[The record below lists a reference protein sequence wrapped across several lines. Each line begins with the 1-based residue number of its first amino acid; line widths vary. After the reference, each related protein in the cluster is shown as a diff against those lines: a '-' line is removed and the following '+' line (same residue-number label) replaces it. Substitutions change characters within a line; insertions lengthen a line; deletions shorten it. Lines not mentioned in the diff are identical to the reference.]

1 MWYVFTRDCL
11 VCFKFDHIKHEIM
24 FHIDDFLGSVLP
36 NLYLSWPTSFADM
49 LEEKLHTFSFHLYLK
64 FFDRPA
70 FVSHV
75 PRASYQELHGSIR
88 DSVSKSTTPRTK
100 NTDAPLAI
108 KVVVSPEPDALSLT
122 SP

>member
-1 MWYVFTRDCL
+1 MFTRDCL
-11 VCFKFDHIKHEIM
+11 VSVKFDHIKHEIL
-24 FHIDDFLGSVLP
+24 FHIDDFVGSALS

-49 LEEKLHTFSFHLYLK
+49 LEEKLHSFASHLCLK

-75 PRASYQELHGSIR
+75 PRANYQEFRGSIR
-88 DSVSKSTTPRTK
+88 DVVFKSTITRTK
-100 NTDAPLAI
+100 NTDAPLAM
-108 KVVVSPEPDALSLT
+108 KVVVSPELDALSLT